1 MSHLEELL
9 TVESTPSSVYQDRAS
24 SNTSQES
31 QSKSLDS
38 LVNVAS
44 EWSGEGRTGPA
55 TGTSSRTRRR
65 VACVE
70 CRQQKSKC
78 DAYERAPMPCSKCSK
93 KGVPCILKRDY
104 RRTYK
109 RARNEVIERRFKEL
123 TENLSKLSSEELLRH
138 IEEDQLVLSDEHNFT
153 LEALSQAKRRRR
165 QQRLDGNGSGSGSGS
180 ESEREHGHSIHGDNN
195 NNIREVPNGRSK
207 HLTTSSS
214 LFSDLSMGM
223 TPEELKC
230 EPKTLGDIHMSSE
243 DIADLFQEFAT
254 KYHRFLPVVD
264 LHKGSERIYSLS
276 PCLFWVI
283 LLIGLRR
290 RENPNIKGNNK
301 TSTIDLMTQLS
312 SLVKAILSEI
322 IISPILRYTPR
333 DTDAPIIN
341 VTSVYS
347 VQAFLLYTFWPP
359 LVSSLSA
366 DSSWNTISTAMCQ
379 AIRIGLNNT
388 YFSKEFVSE
397 NAELVSE
404 QRRTWICC
412 NIVSQFIA
420 SSFGF
425 PAFVSFDNIVMNSLR
440 ADGPESLVI
449 PQQLRQMIQ
458 IAFFENQIVSTMSP
472 NLTDGLCSNC
482 PTASGEMEKLSLL
495 NLLSQQLAQLEWSLF
510 GSGNV
515 STGSVVRQPDD
526 RGPYCDGIRK
536 FLLLSAKVHLLTYY
550 FFESEVKPCFDIKR
564 GLVKAYNASIDLLNH
579 AYEMFSQDSTII
591 KYFPG
596 VFVIDIWQTACIV
609 GKLAHSSLT
618 DMIDVDRGKAAY
630 KNAVLL
636 TSRASIL
643 RYDLA
648 FRSSGIMKSIWRMF
662 DGMYNDWLEKR
673 QAGGASGVNEEEFNL
688 NLTVRSRMSV
698 SVFFDCLYLL
708 RGKCGIARLRREKGI
723 GQSCGAVCLG
733 GSKEYVN
740 TTEGDPCAN
749 GGAVCDGQTEAEV
762 EVEVDADTDV
772 ESEGPMH
779 YNGMSRK
786 PLATKARHLIETIPL
801 DPVPICADKVST
813 HIHSSSSRIATPDN
827 LSGGIPGQKTL
838 TNSSN
843 DHNTTQQ
850 VSITA
855 INGTPTGTTG
865 TSQLLP
871 AKSKNNQPSLS
882 NIINNDSKPADQLF
896 NLPQSVTR
904 QVPTTTTSNTNT
916 NTITITNTTT
926 AAITPSNDL
935 SAGDNT
941 PISRQSSGTRLWNWE
956 NWDSDVIWQ
965 DVDLL
970 MNEFAFNPSL

>member
-1 MSHLEELL
+1 MSHLDELL
-9 TVESTPSSVYQDRAS
+9 TVESSTPSSSSCMYQDRTS
-24 SNTSQES
+24 SNTSQDS
-31 QSKSLDS
+31 PTKSLDL
-38 LVNVAS
+38 LVNVTS
-44 EWSGEGRTGPA
+44 EWSTEKDEAEGRNRPA
-55 TGTSSRTRRR
+55 MGTGTRTRRR

-70 CRQQKSKC
+70 CWQQKSKC
-78 DAYERAPMPCSKCSK
+78 DAYERSPLPCSKCSK

-138 IEEDQLVLSDEHNFT
+138 IEEDQLVLSDRHNFT
-153 LEALSQAKRRRR
+153 LEALSQAKRRKRR
-165 QQRLDGNGSGSGSGS
+165 KQQQQSLDGS
-180 ESEREHGHSIHGDNN
+180 ESEREHPIHRDNSNSI
-195 NNIREVPNGRSK
+195 SSA
-207 HLTTSSS
+207 HLTTDSA

-264 LHKGSERIYSLS
+264 LHKGAERIYSLS

-290 RENPNIKGNNK
+290 RENPHTNKNGNK

-425 PAFVSFDNIVMNSLR
+425 PAFVSFDNIVMSCLR
-440 ADGPESLVI
+440 ADGIKGLLI

-482 PTASGEMEKLSLL
+482 STTASGEMEKLSLL
-495 NLLSQQLAQLEWSLF
+495 NLLSQQLAQLEMNLF
-510 GSGNV
+510 GTGNV
-515 STGSVVRQPDD
+515 STVGSTAVGQVDDDDD
-526 RGPYCDGIRK
+526 RGALCDGIRK
-536 FLLLSAKVHLLTYY
+536 FLLLAAKVHLLTYY

-579 AYEMFSQDSTII
+579 AYEMFSRDSTII

-662 DGMYNDWLEKR
+662 DGMYNDWLAER
-673 QAGGASGVNEEEFNL
+673 RSHTTGSSSNAEEFNL

-723 GQSCGAVCLG
+723 GQSCGDVCQG
-733 GSKEYVN
+733 GNKRYTN
-740 TTEGDPCAN
+740 TTGGDTCTN
-749 GGAVCDGQTEAEV
+749 GATVCDEQTEAEV

-772 ESEGPMH
+772 EGEGPLH
-779 YNGMSRK
+779 YNGISRK

-838 TNSSN
+838 TTPTN

-850 VSITA
+850 VTVTA
-855 INGTPTGTTG
+855 VNGTPTETASS
-865 TSQLLP
+865 SQLP
-871 AKSKNNQPSLS
+871 FAKPKNNQPSLS
-882 NIINNDSKPADQLF
+882 NIINTDSNPDDQL
-896 NLPQSVTR
+896 LSMPQHVAGR
-904 QVPTTTTSNTNT
+904 VPT
-916 NTITITNTTT
+916 TNTTT
-926 AAITPSNDL
+926 NTIANTTTNAMTPPRDL
-935 SAGDNT
+935 SASDT